1 MSAPSRP
8 PSFRYPDAGIAVF
21 TRAPVEGQ
29 VKTRLIPAL
38 GADATTRLFRLLLER
53 LLDGLYG
60 AAIAPLEILST
71 EPAHPFFDPYRS
83 VPGIRL
89 EAQQGE
95 GLGERL
101 GHVFAQG
108 LRHHRSLLV
117 LGSDIPDLSH
127 TVLVEALE
135 ALRSGIPAVLMP
147 AEDGGYGLV
156 GLTRPE
162 PRLFA
167 GIDWGSDRVMAQT
180 RARLREL
187 GWAWQELPCCW
198 DLDEPQDLERLRA
211 VPDLPLS
218 VRALLEQSAG

>member
-38 GADATTRLFRLLLER
+38 GAEPTTRLFRLLLER

-60 AAIAPLEILST
+60 AAIAPLEIWTT
-71 EPAHPFFDPYRS
+71 EPAHPFFDPYRC

-89 EAQQGE
+89 ETQCGA

-101 GHVFAQG
+101 SHVFAQG
-108 LRHHRSLLV
+108 LRRHRPLLV
-117 LGSDIPDLSH
+117 LGSDIPELTH
-127 TVLVEALE
+127 AALLQ
-135 ALRSGIPAVLMP
+135 ALDALHSGIPAVLMP

-162 PRLFA
+162 PHLFA
-167 GIDWGSDRVMAQT
+167 GIDWGSDRVLAQT

-187 GWAWQELPCCW
+187 GWAWQELPGCW

-211 VPDLPLS
+211 VPDLPAP